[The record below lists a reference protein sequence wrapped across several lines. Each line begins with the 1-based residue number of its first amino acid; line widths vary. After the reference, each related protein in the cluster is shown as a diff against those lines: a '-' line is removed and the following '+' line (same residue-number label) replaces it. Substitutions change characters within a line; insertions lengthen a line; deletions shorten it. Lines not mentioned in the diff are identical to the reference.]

1 MNEIKHSLI
10 FLLVGLVLGCI
21 IGFFLGRNSVAV
33 GKPSVKVE
41 RDTVTIHDT
50 VPDYHPVTKD
60 SVLVKWM
67 TVRVPMEGPR
77 QSRDTVYRTD
87 TVEVELPVTQKHYL
101 TENYQAWVSGYRP
114 ALDSIEVYQKERIVT
129 ETITVT
135 QQAKKK
141 HWGIGFNGGYGY
153 DFNTKT
159 AAPFFGVGISYN
171 LITF

>member
-1 MNEIKHSLI
+1 MNEIKNSLI
-10 FLLVGLVLGCI
+10 FLLVGLVLGGV
-21 IGFFLGRNSVAV
+21 IGFFFGRNSVAV

-41 RDTVTIHDT
+41 RDTVIIHDT
-50 VPDYHPVTKD
+50 VPDHTPMPKD

-77 QSRDTVYRTD
+77 DTVYKTTHD
-87 TVEVELPVTQKHYL
+87 TIEVDLPVIQKHYL

-114 ALDSIEVYQKERIVT
+114 ALDSIEIYQKERIVT

-159 AAPFFGVGISYN
+159 AAPFFGVGLSYN

>member
-21 IGFFLGRNSVAV
+21 IGFFLGRNSAAV

-50 VPDYHPVTKD
+50 VPDHTPMPKD
-60 SVLVKWM
+60 SVLIKWM
-67 TVRVPMEGPR
+67 TVRVPVEGPR
-77 QSRDTVYRTD
+77 DTIFQTD
-87 TVEVELPVTQKHYL
+87 TIEVELPVEQKHYL
-101 TENYQAWVSGYRP
+101 TESYQAWVSGYRP
-114 ALDSIEVYQKERIVT
+114 VLDSIEVYQKERIVT

-141 HWGIGFNGGYGY
+141 PWGIGFNGGYGY